1 LVVQQPALAA
11 VRETSAEIG
20 VRFALI
26 GVTGVIAYALIQVAI
41 WAAAWLRGALPQ
53 G

>member
-1 LVVQQPALAA
+1 MAA

-20 VRFALI
+20 VRLAVI

-41 WAAAWLRGALPQ
+41 WAADWVRGAAPQ